1 MTVCVDRPEPEPVEE
16 EKAPAEA
23 EGERRP
29 SSDEVDRQGM
39 TNGDQEAA
47 VQKEAGKSPLLLAV
61 DFSSSSLSSPPSH
74 ICHRHCW
81 GHLSASNA
89 GYVMSITHISLS
101 WVGNVLLSSV
111 GDVMH
116 IKVVCHL
123 PSHSINVFSSSVCV
137 AVS

>member
-1 MTVCVDRPEPEPVEE
+1 MTLCADRPEPEPVVE

-47 VQKEAGKSPLLLAV
+47 VQKEAGKSPLLLDV

-81 GHLSASNA
+81 GHLSASNV
-89 GYVMSITHISLS
+89 GDVISITPILRS
-101 WVGNVLLSSV
+101 WVGNILL
-111 GDVMH
+111 G
-116 IKVVCHL
+116 L
-123 PSHSINVFSSSVCV
+123 PV
-137 AVS
+137 AIITW